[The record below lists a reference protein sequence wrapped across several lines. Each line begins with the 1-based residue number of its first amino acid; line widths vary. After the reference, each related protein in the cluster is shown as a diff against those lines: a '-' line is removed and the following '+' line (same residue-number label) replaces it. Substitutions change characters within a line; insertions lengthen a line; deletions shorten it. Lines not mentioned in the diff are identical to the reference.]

1 MDIFINDKKLDGAGN
16 EEQTVQ
22 DVVVRIQENHCPPN
36 HIVMGIMCDGM
47 PIEGGKM
54 AEAMI
59 RPIVDIQRLD
69 VITSTKE
76 ALVADAMVQASATL
90 EDTESACQRVA
101 ELVSE
106 AKSQEAVVLLG
117 QCLSVWQ
124 QIHEAVAKSIA
135 MLELDADSITIR
147 DESLDSIIGKPK
159 GVLLQMKSAL
169 ESQDH
174 VLLADILQY
183 EFSEVTDSWHS
194 VITML
199 RTQAEERLN
208 KLAAS

>member
-1 MDIFINDKKLDGAGN
+1 MEIFINDQKLDDAGGD
-16 EEQTVQ
+16 EPTVQ
-22 DVVVRIQENHCPPN
+22 DALVRIQESHCPPA
-36 HIVMGIMCDGM
+36 HIVMGIMCDGE
-47 PIEGGKM
+47 PVPGGEM
-54 AEAMI
+54 ADALV
-59 RPIVDIQRLD
+59 RRTVDIQRLD

-90 EDTESACQRVA
+90 EDTEGACQRVA

-106 AKSQEAVVLLG
+106 GKSQEAVVLLG

-135 MLELDADSITIR
+135 MLDLDTDGVTIR
-147 DESLDSIIGKPK
+147 DEPLDAVIGKPK

-199 RTQAEERLN
+199 RTQAEQRLS
-208 KLAAS
+208 KMTAS